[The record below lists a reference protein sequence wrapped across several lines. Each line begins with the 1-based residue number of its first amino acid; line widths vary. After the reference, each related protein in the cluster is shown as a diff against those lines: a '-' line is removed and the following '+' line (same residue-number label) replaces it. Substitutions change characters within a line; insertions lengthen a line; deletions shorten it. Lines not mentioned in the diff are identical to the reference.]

1 MYKLL
6 IAGSRN
12 FNDYGY
18 LKKRI
23 DKLIANWKKEEIII
37 ISGGAKGTDTLAEK
51 YAIENDLS
59 FEVYPAEWEKLGK
72 KAGMVRNI
80 KMAESATHAA
90 IFWDGKSPGTKH
102 MIEISE
108 ENSVR
113 TVIFKV
119 KVDE

>member
-12 FNDYGY
+12 FNDYNY

-80 KMAESATHAA
+80 KMAESATHAV

-108 ENSVR
+108 ENLVR
-113 TVIFKV
+113 TVVFKV